1 MLEALSR
8 SSCNQWI
15 SHTAWQ
21 QRFAYNIFESIL
33 GNMQTEMQL
42 VIFYLEGKKHQM
54 SQSFTKQG
62 TKRQS
67 VAPKATNGVKGSP
80 LSSDEYEPEIVAI
93 DPTPNQNKKDQV
105 VDEKPTE
112 FLALSVANAACMLLN
127 EDKTEKY
134 TINELLSKCAEMCA
148 DDDVKWVK
156 DSDWEALDDYYNDV
170 IKGYEFNAD
179 SNEPDTINAF
189 KDALHEQVMETIAN
203 AAYIQDYDD
212 KEDSLEP
219 VYACLVHYGDA
230 KETTKIDQFSRE
242 KLKLMVGRVV
252 CMARIKP
259 GVECTPKW
267 TKQEL
272 MDELIKANWI
282 HYTGY
287 PLKHYKYIKNS
298 VDVTKIDKLQLVFCT
313 RVFNETIKKVVVK
326 YIPLV
331 SSKEVLELSDEEI
344 KNVNGNHKET
354 FLRYVVACADTIK
367 TSQDIDKRNI
377 ETLNK
382 PRISDRVKLIRR
394 ARNQK

>member
-1 MLEALSR
+1 MLQVSP
-8 SSCNQWI
+8 
-15 SHTAWQ
+15 
-21 QRFAYNIFESIL
+21 
-33 GNMQTEMQL
+33 
-42 VIFYLEGKKHQM
+42 
-54 SQSFTKQG
+54 KQG
-62 TKRQS
+62 RKGQS
-67 VAPKATNGVKGSP
+67 VTPKVAKEVKGSP

-93 DPTPNQNKKDQV
+93 DPNQDQTPNQNKKNKV

-112 FLALSVANAACMLLN
+112 FLALSVANAACALLSKDN
-127 EDKTEKY
+127 AEKY
-134 TINELLSKCAEMCA
+134 TINELLAKCIDMCA

-156 DSDWEALDDYYNDV
+156 DSDWEELDSYYNDV
-170 IKGYEFNAD
+170 IKGYELDAD

-189 KDALHEQVMETIAN
+189 KDALHEQVMETIAE

-219 VYACLVHYGDA
+219 VYVCLVHYGDA
-230 KETTKIDQFSRE
+230 KETTKIDQYSRE

-259 GVECTPKW
+259 GVECSHKW

-287 PLKHYKYIKNS
+287 PLKHYKYIKDS

-313 RVFNETIKKVVVK
+313 RVFNEATKKVVVK
-326 YIPLV
+326 YIPLA

-344 KNVNGNHKET
+344 KNVNANHKDT

-367 TSQDIDKRNI
+367 TNQDIDARNI
-377 ETLNK
+377 ATLNK
-382 PRISDRVKLIRR
+382 PKVSSSSDRVKRIRS